1 MAIFCSY
8 TAKALLLAFWQ
19 ALTYQPRRLE
29 TSGLSTLDHCDRGA
43 TFLLLESENVEMVRR
58 RGRWATTRVMEAY
71 LQEILYT
78 TFAEGL
84 DRKVRTKILQLAEN
98 FPAILEKA
106 ISFLDAAVP
115 PATWWRLFQASNEKE
130 HGEDSGK

>member
-1 MAIFCSY
+1 
-8 TAKALLLAFWQ
+8 
-19 ALTYQPRRLE
+19 
-29 TSGLSTLDHCDRGA
+29 
-43 TFLLLESENVEMVRR
+43 
-58 RGRWATTRVMEAY
+58 MEAY
-71 LQEILYT
+71 LQEILFT
-78 TFAEGL
+78 TLAEGL